1 MLPCNA
7 ACKNPVIAVFCA
19 LCYSRIMAQL
29 TTGPLTEHSAEI
41 IICGAG
47 IAGVSAAWHLAV
59 RHGVRNVV
67 LVDERPPLSLTS
79 DKSTE
84 AYRNWWPG
92 PDDAMLRLM
101 NRSID
106 LLEELDTQSNHR
118 LRLNRRGYLYV
129 TGDGAHV
136 RNLVESARLAE
147 RLGAGPLRVHT
158 GAADDPEYVV
168 PDPEHWRDQPTGADL
183 FLDPALI
190 RRHFPY
196 LTANAAAALHARRC
210 GWFSGQQLG
219 MLLLEEARGQGVRL
233 LPGRVTAVQTAGGRV
248 TGVTV
253 EGANGREQIAAP
265 VFVNAAG
272 PLVEQVGKLLGLDLP
287 IFSELHLKAALEDKL
302 GVIDRHAPLVIW
314 EDEQCLPWSE
324 EERAA
329 LAGGEEAAYLLRPF
343 PGGIHFRPEGGSGAN
358 TLLLLWAYHLEP
370 VEPRWPLPADPE
382 FSEVV
387 LRGMTT
393 LAPGLGAYLQ
403 RLPKTY
409 VDGGYYTKTVENR
422 PLIGPLPV
430 EGAYLFGALSGFGL
444 MAACAG
450 GELLAAHVTGSSLP
464 AYAPAFL
471 PSRYDD
477 PAYQERLAAW
487 GGTGQL

>member
-1 MLPCNA
+1 MTH
-7 ACKNPVIAVFCA
+7 
-19 LCYSRIMAQL
+19 Q
-29 TTGPLTEHSAEI
+29 TAEI
-41 IICGAG
+41 VICGAG
-47 IAGVSAAWHLAV
+47 IAGVSAAYSLAV
-59 RHGVRNVV
+59 KHGVRDVV

-106 LLEELDTQSNHR
+106 LLEELDDASDHR
-118 LRLNRRGYLYV
+118 LRLNRRGYLYA
-129 TGDGAHV
+129 TGNPGHV
-136 RNLVESARLAE
+136 RSLVESARLAE
-147 RLGAGPLRVHT
+147 RLGAGPLRVHS
-158 GAADDPEYVV
+158 GASGEPAYV
-168 PDPEHWRDQPTGADL
+168 PSDPEHWHGQPSGADL

-196 LTANAAAALHARRC
+196 LTPDTVAALHARRC

-219 MLLLEEARGQGVRL
+219 MLLLEQAKSHGVRL
-233 LPGRVTAVQTAGGRV
+233 LAGRVTNVLTAAGRV
-248 TGVTV
+248 IGVTV
-253 EGANGREQIAAP
+253 AGSEGSVHIATP

-272 PLVEQVGKLLGLDLP
+272 PLVKQVGALFVPELP
-287 IFSELHLKAALEDKL
+287 IFSELHLKIALEDKL
-302 GVIDRHAPLVIW
+302 GAIDRGAPLVIW
-314 EDEQCLPWSE
+314 EDEQCLPWNE

-329 LAGGEEAAYLLRPF
+329 LAAEDADSPLLKPF
-343 PGGIHFRPEGGSGAN
+343 PAGIHFRPEGGPGAS
-358 TLLLLWAYHLEP
+358 TLLLLWAYHTEP
-370 VEPRWPLPADPE
+370 VEPHFPLPVDAE
-382 FSEVV
+382 FSEIV

-393 LAPGLGAYLQ
+393 LAPGLAVYLQ

-430 EGAYLFGALSGFGL
+430 EGAYIFGALSGFGL

-450 GELLAAHVTGSSLP
+450 GELLAAHIMGTPLP
-464 AYAPAFL
+464 TYAPAFL
-471 PSRYDD
+471 LSRYSD

-487 GGTGQL
+487 GATGQL